1 MTNTI
6 NPFNLTLP
14 SPTAAPKATAAGS
27 GFADQLK
34 NAINTVND
42 AQVDADQAVEQLH
55 SGQPAS
61 LHEVMLSLEKAD
73 ISMRLF
79 VQLRNKAVEA
89 YQEIMRMQ
97 V

>member
-6 NPFNLTLP
+6 NPLNLNLP
-14 SPTAAPKATAAGS
+14 SPTAAPKAAAAGG

-42 AQVDADQAVEQLH
+42 AQVNADRSVEELH